1 MAAEPNLYWN
11 LRRYRSRN
19 YSKARDLTQFCLS
32 NDFKP
37 HSQKGGGERFRIL
50 ISTCDDLPMSAES
63 QLRQLQMQDDAS
75 LRADVRALGELLGQS
90 LIRQEGKALFDLV
103 ERVRAAVRSG
113 SAEAELKSV
122 NVEQAEQLVRAF
134 STYFHLANVAE
145 QVHRSRV
152 LAKEREESGSW
163 IAQAIGKIEKARE
176 SGYEFTVDDLKNWLD
191 GFSVRPVFTAH
202 PTEASRR
209 SVLNK
214 LALISDLLETA
225 NSKRKE
231 SRLSEAIDLLWQTD
245 ELRVERPLVIDEA
258 VNALYYLD
266 DLFRFTIPEVLE
278 EFANEISKLGVEI
291 PPNAKPLSFGT
302 WIGGDRDGNP
312 NVTPDVT
319 RETIVVQVGHAIRV
333 ITEAMSKLRQSLSVS
348 TRIIEVSDELRESVE
363 KDLANIP
370 EFEPR
375 YRRLNAR
382 EPYRLKTTAIVHKLE
397 LTRKRHAAGAPHVPG
412 RDYDNTQE
420 LLDDL
425 YVMRDS
431 LLRNRGELIAHGEL
445 ERVIRVVNAFGL
457 IHATMDVREHSQ
469 MHHAA
474 ISNFGIDSNYPNLS
488 PEQRF
493 DILISELST
502 SALRAP
508 KGLDTQSAKTLDT
521 FKAIHELITQFGPE
535 VIETYIISMTKSP
548 ADVIAAVV
556 LAKEAGL
563 IDIQNNVAKIGFV
576 PLLETVAELRAA
588 DSILD
593 KLLSNPIYRKLIS
606 LRDDVQEVMLGY
618 SDSNKDAGIATSQ
631 WEIHQAQ
638 RRLRDTAMKYGVKL
652 RLFHGRGGSV
662 GRGGGPTYDALIALP
677 WGSLDGQI
685 KMTEQG
691 EVISDKYSIPML
703 ARENVELTLAAALEA
718 TVLNRGPRQPKEALT
733 KWNDCMETIS
743 ENAFQRYRGL
753 VTHPD
758 LPSYFYA
765 STPVEQLG
773 DMFLGS
779 RPSRRQGAN
788 DGIENLRAIPWVFGW
803 TQSRQIVPGWYG
815 VGSGLKAARESGKAS
830 VLKEMLSDWHFFKTF
845 ISNVEM
851 TMAKTDMKMAE
862 HYVKT
867 LVPVELHHFFHDIKA
882 EFELTSREINEL
894 RGNDNLLGDQPLLA
908 RTLQI
913 RDQYLAPLHM
923 MQVNLLERVRQAG
936 ESSDPSL
943 RRALL
948 LTINGVALGLR
959 NTG

>member
-1 MAAEPNLYWN
+1 
-11 LRRYRSRN
+11 
-19 YSKARDLTQFCLS
+19 
-32 NDFKP
+32 
-37 HSQKGGGERFRIL
+37 
-50 ISTCDDLPMSAES
+50 MSAES

-75 LRADVRALGELLGQS
+75 LRSDVRSLGELLGQS
-90 LIRQEGKALFDLV
+90 LVRQEGRELLDLV
-103 ERVRAAVRSG
+103 EKVRAAVRTG
-113 SAEAELKSV
+113 QGEAELKDV
-122 NVEQAEQLVRAF
+122 DVEKAVQLVRAF

-145 QVHRSRV
+145 QLHRSRV
-152 LAKEREESGSW
+152 LENERTESGSW
-163 IAQAIGKIEKARE
+163 IAQAVDKIEAARK
-176 SGYEFTVDDLKNWLD
+176 SGLEIKLDDLNKWLSD
-191 GFSVRPVFTAH
+191 FSVRPVFTAH

-209 SVLNK
+209 SVLSK
-214 LALISDLLETA
+214 LAQISDLLEMPA
-225 NSKRKE
+225 SRVRDA
-231 SRLSEAIDLLWQTD
+231 RLSEAIDLLWQTD

-266 DLFRFTIPEVLE
+266 DLFRLTVPEVLD
-278 EFANEISKLGVEI
+278 EFAIEVARLGVTI
-291 PPNAKPLSFGT
+291 SPTAKPLTFGT

-333 ITEAMSKLRQSLSVS
+333 ISEAMSKLRQSLSVS
-348 TRIIEVSDELRESVE
+348 TRIIKVSEELQASVE
-363 KDLANIP
+363 RDLANIP
-370 EFEPR
+370 EFEAR

-382 EPYRLKTTAIVHKLE
+382 EPYRLKTTAIVHRLE
-397 LTRKRHAAGAPHVPG
+397 LTRKRHAAGTPHVPG
-412 RDYDNTQE
+412 RDYQNTEE

-425 YVMRDS
+425 NIMRDS
-431 LLRNRGELIAHGEL
+431 LLANHGELIATGQL
-445 ERVIRVVNAFGL
+445 ERIIRTVSAFGL

-469 MHHAA
+469 IHHAA
-474 ISNFGIDSNYPNLS
+474 LANFGIAPNYAEQSPDSL
-488 PEQRF
+488 F
-493 DILISELST
+493 DTLIAELEKSEL
-502 SALRAP
+502 RNP
-508 KGLDTQSAKTLDT
+508 KDLDSQSAKTLDT
-521 FKAIHELITQFGPE
+521 FRAINELIAQFGPE
-535 VIETYIISMTKSP
+535 VIETYIISMTKQP
-548 ADVIAAVV
+548 ADVLAAVV

-563 IDIQNNVAKIGFV
+563 IDINSGVAKIGFA
-576 PLLETVAELRAA
+576 PLLETVAELRSA
-588 DSILD
+588 DTILE
-593 KLLSNPIYRKLIS
+593 KLLSNPVYRKLVT
-606 LRDDVQEVMLGY
+606 LRGDEQEVMLGY

-638 RRLRDTAMKYGVKL
+638 RRLRDVAMKYGVKL

-691 EVISDKYSIPML
+691 EVISDKYSIPAL

-718 TVLNRGPRQPKEALT
+718 TVLNRGPRQASENLKQ
-733 KWNDCMETIS
+733 WNECMELLS
-743 ENAFQRYRGL
+743 ENSFQRYRNL
-753 VTHPD
+753 VSHQD
-758 LPSYFYA
+758 LPAYFYA
-765 STPVEQLG
+765 STPTEQLG

-815 VGSGLKAARESGKAS
+815 VGSGLKAAREAGKS
-830 VLKEMLSDWHFFKTF
+830 EVLKQMLNEWHFFKTF

-851 TMAKTDMKMAE
+851 TMAKTDLKMAAN
-862 HYVKT
+862 YVQA
-867 LVPVELHHFFHDIKA
+867 LVPSNLHHFFDDIKS
-882 EFELTSREINEL
+882 EFELTSKEINWL
-894 RGNDNLLGDQPLLA
+894 RGNENLLGDQPLLA

-913 RDQYLAPLHM
+913 RDQYLAPLHI
-923 MQVNLLERVRQAG
+923 MQVNLLERVRQSG
-936 ESSDPSL
+936 ENADPLL

>member
-1 MAAEPNLYWN
+1 
-11 LRRYRSRN
+11 
-19 YSKARDLTQFCLS
+19 
-32 NDFKP
+32 
-37 HSQKGGGERFRIL
+37 
-50 ISTCDDLPMSAES
+50 MSAES

-75 LRADVRALGELLGQS
+75 LRSDVRALGELLGQS
-90 LIRQEGKALFDLV
+90 LIRQEGKVLLDLV
-103 ERVRAAVRSG
+103 EKVRAAVRAGNGES
-113 SAEAELKSV
+113 ELKDV
-122 NVEQAEQLVRAF
+122 NVEQAVQLVRAF

-152 LAKEREESGSW
+152 LESERVESGSW
-163 IAQAIGKIEKARE
+163 IAQAVKKIEEARN
-176 SGYEFTVDDLKNWLD
+176 SGLEIKSEDLSKWLSD
-191 GFSVRPVFTAH
+191 FSVRPVFTAH

-209 SVLNK
+209 SVLSK
-214 LALISDLLETA
+214 LALISDLLETPA
-225 NSKRKE
+225 GRTRDA
-231 SRLSEAIDLLWQTD
+231 RLSEAIDLLWQTD

-266 DLFRFTIPEVLE
+266 DLFRLTVPEVLD
-278 EFANEISKLGVEI
+278 EFAVELARLGVTI
-291 PPNAKPLSFGT
+291 PPTAKPLTFGT

-333 ITEAMSKLRQSLSVS
+333 ISEAMAQLRQSLSIS
-348 TRIIEVSDELRESVE
+348 TRIIGVSPELKESVE
-363 KDLANIP
+363 RDLANIP
-370 EFEPR
+370 EFEAR

-382 EPYRLKTTAIVHKLE
+382 EPYRLKTTAIVHRLE

-412 RDYDNTQE
+412 RDYANTEE
-420 LLDDL
+420 LLADL
-425 YVMRDS
+425 NIMRES
-431 LLRNRGELIAHGEL
+431 LLANHGELIATGQL
-445 ERVIRVVNAFGL
+445 ERIIRTVSAFGL

-469 MHHAA
+469 VHHAA
-474 ISNFGIDSNYPNLS
+474 LANFGISSDYLELDPDTRFNTLVKELESSTLREPKNLD
-488 PEQRF
+488 E
-493 DILISELST
+493 
-502 SALRAP
+502 
-508 KGLDTQSAKTLDT
+508 QSAKTLDT
-521 FKAIHELITQFGPE
+521 FRAINELIAQFGPE
-535 VIETYIISMTKSP
+535 VIETYIVSMTKKP
-548 ADVIAAVV
+548 DDLLAAVV

-563 IDIQNNVAKIGFV
+563 VDINNGLAKIGFA

-588 DSILD
+588 DVILE
-593 KLLSNPIYRKLIS
+593 KLLSNQTYRKLVS
-606 LRDDVQEVMLGY
+606 LREDVQEVMLGY

-718 TVLNRGPRQPKEALT
+718 TVLNRGPRQTKENLQQ
-733 KWNDCMETIS
+733 WNECMELIS
-743 ENAFQRYRGL
+743 ESSFQRYRNL
-753 VTHPD
+753 VSHED
-758 LPSYFYA
+758 LPAYFYS
-765 STPVEQLG
+765 STPTEQLG

-815 VGSGLKAARESGKAS
+815 VGSGLKAAREAGHTE
-830 VLKEMLSDWHFFKTF
+830 VLKQMLHEWHFFKTF

-851 TMAKTDMKMAE
+851 TMAKTDLKMAQ
-862 HYVKT
+862 HYVES
-867 LVPVELHHFFHDIKA
+867 LVPSELRHFFTDIKA
-882 EFELTSREINEL
+882 EFELTSREINGL
-894 RGNDNLLGDQPLLA
+894 RGNEDLLGDQPLLA

-923 MQVNLLERVRQAG
+923 MQVNLLQRVREAG
-936 ESSDPSL
+936 EEADPLL

-948 LTINGVALGLR
+948 LTINGIALGLR